1 MEQTIG
7 EIRLFA
13 GSYAP
18 KGWAFCNGQT
28 LSIDSHQAL
37 YSILDNRYGGDGRAN
52 FALPKM
58 APLKDADGGETSIR
72 YIIAIIGYFP
82 SSAS

>member
-18 KGWAFCNGQT
+18 QGWAFCNGQT
-28 LSIDSHQAL
+28 LSIDDNGAL
-37 YSILDNRYGGDGRAN
+37 FSILLNRYGGDGRAN

-58 APLKDADGGETSIR
+58 APLKEADGGETPVQ
-72 YIIAIIGYFP
+72 YIIAVEGYYT
-82 SSAS
+82 SRS

>member
-1 MEQTIG
+1 MECTIG

-18 KGWAFCNGQT
+18 QGWSFCNGQT
-28 LSIDSHQAL
+28 LSIEQQSAL
-37 YSILDNRYGGDGRAN
+37 FSILGDKYGGDGKTS

-58 APLKDADGGETSIR
+58 APLKEADGGETPVQ
-72 YIIAIIGYFP
+72 YIIAAEGNYP
-82 SSAS
+82 MSP